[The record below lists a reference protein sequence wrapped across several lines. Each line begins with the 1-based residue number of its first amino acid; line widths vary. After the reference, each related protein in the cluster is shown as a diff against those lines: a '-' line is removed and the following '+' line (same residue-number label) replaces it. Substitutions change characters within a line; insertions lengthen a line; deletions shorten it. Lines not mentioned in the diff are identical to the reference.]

1 MENIFEG
8 AIGFFVV
15 VLIIF
20 LFWVIPIWFGLKW
33 AKIKGVSRLWMLF
46 GFHPMFGWIAY
57 LILRYGIDPR
67 KQCDKCKESIKIE
80 AQICRYCGNQM
91 SQEEINNSIKEF
103 EDRKNNKP
111 QHRV

>member
-8 AIGFFVV
+8 AIGFLVV
-15 VLIIF
+15 ILIIVF
-20 LFWVIPIWFGLKW
+20 FWVIPIWFGLKW

-46 GFHPMFGWIAY
+46 GFHPFTGWITY

-67 KQCDKCKESIKIE
+67 KQCDKCKEQIKME

-91 SQEEINNSIKEF
+91 SQEEIRMAIKEYK
-103 EDRKNNKP
+103 ERKK
-111 QHRV
+111 

>member
-1 MENIFEG
+1 MGDLYEG
-8 AIGFFVV
+8 VSRFGVV

-20 LFWVIPIWFGLKW
+20 FLWVIPIWFGLKW
-33 AKIKGVSRLWMLF
+33 AKIKGVSKLWMLF
-46 GFHPMFGWIAY
+46 AIHPMLGWIAF

-91 SQEEINNSIKEF
+91 TAEEINASIMEF
-103 EDRKNNKP
+103 EESKI
-111 QHRV
+111 